1 VVSAVGELGVDRAS
15 VQYWASI
22 GWASGWVS
30 AEQLREVGLTYD
42 VLVGQTCVIN
52 GLGEVERIGNIPLP
66 TCRY

>member
-1 VVSAVGELGVDRAS
+1 
-15 VQYWASI
+15 
-22 GWASGWVS
+22 
-30 AEQLREVGLTYD
+30 